1 VPSKSTGHHKTG
13 TEPEEVKEEPMA
25 MARAHEQQR
34 RTFFLVPYCS
44 AVSRVSDK
52 DMSHRKS
59 QPNTIVLFLFFTQQK
74 EKNLT
79 NQLKTVTSRADVS
92 TRSNRRA
99 APSNR
104 RRRLQ
109 STRRGQPRQR
119 QTAAG
124 SRESRRRRQHLAAS
138 GRQNRGGEQ
147 RPRGGG
153 GVTTRQW
160 RRHHK
165 TAATSPQR
173 SEERTTGD
181 ERKSAATKCNL

>member
-1 VPSKSTGHHKTG
+1 VPSKSTRHHKTR

-99 APSNR
+99 APSNQR
-104 RRRLQ
+104 RRPIQ
-109 STRRGQPRQR
+109 STMAPSIDSTG
-119 QTAAG
+119 
-124 SRESRRRRQHLAAS
+124 AAS
-138 GRQNRGGEQ
+138 AEVD
-147 RPRGGG
+147 GGG
-153 GVTTRQW
+153 
-160 RRHHK
+160 K
-165 TAATSPQR
+165 QR
-173 SEERTTGD
+173 EPAPA
-181 ERKSAATKCNL
+181 SAPGGIGSAK